1 MGQHGRSNQKACSFH
16 DLCGFAGVPQE
27 QRVDRPT
34 VAELLEFEMFVLEL
48 FRVFG
53 PLNRAARICRGRA
66 VVETNSNRPRKGN
79 VGGARRPVSRVLS
92 ASCDAG
98 RSFLWDTHRCVP
110 RATNP
115 GGEAKTSGRGPLP
128 EGREPALPPLFGLAP
143 GGVCPAAAVAGSAVR
158 SCRTVSPLPAGRPG
172 GLGSRAGG
180 LFSVALSLGSPPPA
194 VSRHR
199 SFVEPGLSSTTP
211 GAVLAGGSVA
221 AATVRP
227 SGAADPGA
235 VAPRRQAA
243 ALAWR
248 CGA

>member
-27 QRVDRPT
+27 QRVERPT

-66 VVETNSNRPRKGN
+66 GIETNSNRPRKGN

-115 GGEAKTSGRGPLP
+115 GGEAKNLWPIRQRALTDRAGRPYSVLLPVGFALPPPLP
-128 EGREPALPPLFGLAP
+128 EARCALAAPFHPCPQASSRLPGTACGRFVFCGTFP
-143 GGVCPAAAVAGSAVR
+143 GVA
-158 SCRTVSPLPAGRPG
+158 PAGR
-172 GLGSRAGG
+172 
-180 LFSVALSLGSPPPA
+180 
-194 VSRHR
+194 
-199 SFVEPGLSSTTP
+199 
-211 GAVLAGGSVA
+211 
-221 AATVRP
+221 
-227 SGAADPGA
+227 
-235 VAPRRQAA
+235 
-243 ALAWR
+243 
-248 CGA
+248 